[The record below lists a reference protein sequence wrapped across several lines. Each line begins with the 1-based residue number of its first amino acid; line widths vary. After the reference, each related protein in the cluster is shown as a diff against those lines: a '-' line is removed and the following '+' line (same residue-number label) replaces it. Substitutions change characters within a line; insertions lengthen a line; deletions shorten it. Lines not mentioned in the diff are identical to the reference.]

1 MRAITTPFRVLGKA
15 IRQALIFLLPWTLF
29 LHGAVKLHAQSVP
42 GISAYQF
49 SSGVHPTLDAT
60 FEDASGSDVTTFW
73 RNELKAISVKV
84 TNKKELIGA
93 AARIPSASADTIRI
107 LIAVEKPKGALFTTA
122 HIAFLTTSGF
132 VGPDSPERELTGCTE
147 WVQQRTVILRRQVA
161 QAELDRATRDLE
173 NLTRQLDMLKRE
185 NQRAEN
191 GILKAQQRGEQAERD
206 KQELEGQLKGLA
218 EPVREAGIDSTEQAQ
233 LEKDRL
239 RDQRKMVSRVTR
251 AVKTSQ
257 AMEKKVQDLQWAI
270 KKNEEDQVAK
280 QNEVDRQQQVVNDL
294 QEKLRNIR

>member
-1 MRAITTPFRVLGKA
+1 MKGTTTASRASGEAIPLGFAFVL
-15 IRQALIFLLPWTLF
+15 ALIPFLL
-29 LHGAVKLHAQSVP
+29 GAVNLHAQSVP
-42 GISAYQF
+42 GVSAYQF

-60 FEDASGSDVTTFW
+60 FENASESEVTTFW
-73 RNELKAISVKV
+73 RNELKSISAKV

-93 AARIPSASADTIRI
+93 TARIPSASADTIRI
-107 LIAVEKPKGALFTTA
+107 FIAVEKPKGALFATA

-147 WVQQRTVILRRQVA
+147 WVQQRTVILRRQLA
-161 QAELDRATRDLE
+161 QAELDRATRVLE

-257 AMEKKVQDLQWAI
+257 AMEKKVEDLQWAI